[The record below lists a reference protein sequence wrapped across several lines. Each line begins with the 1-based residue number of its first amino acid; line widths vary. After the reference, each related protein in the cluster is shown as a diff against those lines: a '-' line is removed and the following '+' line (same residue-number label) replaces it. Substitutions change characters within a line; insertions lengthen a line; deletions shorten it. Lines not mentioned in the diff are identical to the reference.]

1 MEFHEKFQELRKSRG
16 LTQEELAEVLYVSRT
31 AISKWESGRGYPS
44 IDSLKE
50 ISNYFSVTI
59 DELLSSEKMLSI
71 AEKENKANLRS
82 MCDLLFG
89 LLDVCSF
96 ILIILPLY
104 PNKVNEFVYSVNL
117 FAYTQTTSL
126 NRLLYWFIFIS
137 LVAAGVIKLLLT
149 KLELERHNRILSGL
163 SMVISVLAVLL
174 LAMTRE
180 SYAVVVAFLLL
191 VIKGCLLFK
200 YAKIGKI

>member
-1 MEFHEKFQELRKSRG
+1 M
-16 LTQEELAEVLYVSRT
+16 
-31 AISKWESGRGYPS
+31 
-44 IDSLKE
+44 
-50 ISNYFSVTI
+50 
-59 DELLSSEKMLSI
+59 LSSEKILSF

-89 LLDVCSF
+89 LLDVCCF

-104 PNKVNEFVYSVNL
+104 PNRVNEFVYSVNL
-117 FAYTQTTSL
+117 FAYTQVTSL
-126 NRLLYWFIFIS
+126 NRLFYWIIFIS
-137 LVAAGVIKLLLT
+137 LVVAGVIKLLLT
-149 KLELERHNRILSGL
+149 KLGMERFNRIMTGL
-163 SMVISVLAVLL
+163 SMVISVLAILL

-200 YAKIGKI
+200 YAKIGG

>member
-44 IDSLKE
+44 IDSLNE

-96 ILIILPLY
+96 ILIFLPLY

-126 NRLLYWFIFIS
+126 NRLLYWVIFIS
-137 LVAAGVIKLLLT
+137 LVVAGVIKLLLT
-149 KLELERHNRILSGL
+149 KLGVERYNRIISGL

-191 VIKGCLLFK
+191 VIKGCLLFE
-200 YAKIGKI
+200 YAKIGG

>member
-1 MEFHEKFQELRKSRG
+1 MEFHENVQELRKSRG
-16 LTQEELAEVLYVSRT
+16 LTQEELSEELYVSRT

-137 LVAAGVIKLLLT
+137 LVVAGVIKLLLT
-149 KLELERHNRILSGL
+149 KLEVERHNRILSGL

-191 VIKGCLLFK
+191 IIKGCLLFK
-200 YAKIGKI
+200 YAKIGG